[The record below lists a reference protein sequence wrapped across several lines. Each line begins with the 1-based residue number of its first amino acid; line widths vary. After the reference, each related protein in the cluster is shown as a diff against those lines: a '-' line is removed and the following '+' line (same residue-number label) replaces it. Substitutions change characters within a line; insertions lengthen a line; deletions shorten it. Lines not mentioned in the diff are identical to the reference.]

1 MENCNKS
8 KYILDTTES
17 GIQVSNSLPDT
28 VFMKNGYRF
37 SVEHKV
43 MTGNNILILNPDI
56 ATTYVQRAIIFQ
68 RVVVCFKHGLIVK
81 GLVDKIK
88 RLAICLRSS
97 QQRLI
102 QCFVFL

>member
-1 MENCNKS
+1 MDNCNKS
-8 KYILDTTES
+8 KCILDTTES
-17 GIQVSNSLPDT
+17 GIQVSNILPDT

-81 GLVDKIK
+81 GLVDKK
-88 RLAICLRSS
+88 G
-97 QQRLI
+97 
-102 QCFVFL
+102 